1 LIDGHHAIKAQ
12 NGLQNDLR
20 GRYVRGGEGR
30 RITGDAQP
38 RGYVADAITII
49 DASGVEVN

>member
-20 GRYVRGGEGR
+20 GRYVRGGIE
-30 RITGDAQP
+30 
-38 RGYVADAITII
+38 YKFK
-49 DASGVEVN
+49 